1 MSNKQIQKLESKL
14 NKITGTMEL
23 IRTVVPLL
31 VLILQIIVL
40 VKLLK

>member
-14 NKITGTMEL
+14 SKITGTMEL
-23 IRTVVPLL
+23 LRTVVPIL

-40 VKLLK
+40 VKLLE

>member
-1 MSNKQIQKLESKL
+1 MGNKRIQKLESKL
-14 NKITGTMEL
+14 IKITGTMEL

-40 VKLLK
+40 VKLLE